1 MALTRINNNSL
12 SSVTAAGIPIREGSV
27 LQVKSTSINPT
38 TGDYTNNAS
47 FSVHPDINVSITP
60 SSSTNKILVMC
71 SAWGYMYGDGH
82 LIMDIDRSG
91 TLLSGQNYGFGNL
104 RDSASDYHQG
114 HMTMVC
120 LDSPNTTS
128 SRTYSLAVRV
138 DGNGSAYVHSAR
150 VATITVMEIAGA

>member
-12 SSVTAAGIPIREGSV
+12 SSVTAAGLPEGSV
-27 LQVKSTSINPT
+27 IQVKSTSINPT

-47 FSVHPDINVSITP
+47 FSVHPNINVSITP

-71 SAWGYMYGDGH
+71 SAWGYMAGDGH

-104 RDSASDYHQG
+104 RDSGSDYHQG

-138 DGNGSAYVHSAR
+138 DGTGTGYVHSAR
-150 VATITVMEIAGA
+150 VATITVLEIAGA